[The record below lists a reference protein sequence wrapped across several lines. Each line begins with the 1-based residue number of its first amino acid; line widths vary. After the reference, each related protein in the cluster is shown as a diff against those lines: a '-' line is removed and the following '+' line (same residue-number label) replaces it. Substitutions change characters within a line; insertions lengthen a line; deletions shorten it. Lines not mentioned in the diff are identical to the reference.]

1 MEIYQP
7 DIFPFNIAVMHA
19 KELDSDKNVFTMEDG
34 EKCKMPQ
41 GALGTVFRGYRGKIP
56 YSIIVF
62 SSVPSHE
69 IIAHEAFHA
78 TCDLLEHIG
87 VDYDRFGNN
96 ETFAYTLQYIVRCI
110 NLTIEKETWE

>member
-34 EKCKMPQ
+34 GKLKMSER
-41 GALGTVFRGYRGKIP
+41 AAGTVFRGYRGKIP

-69 IIAHEAFHA
+69 LIAHEAFHSA
-78 TCDLLEHIG
+78 CDLLENIG

-110 NLTIEKETWE
+110 NLTIEKEAWE